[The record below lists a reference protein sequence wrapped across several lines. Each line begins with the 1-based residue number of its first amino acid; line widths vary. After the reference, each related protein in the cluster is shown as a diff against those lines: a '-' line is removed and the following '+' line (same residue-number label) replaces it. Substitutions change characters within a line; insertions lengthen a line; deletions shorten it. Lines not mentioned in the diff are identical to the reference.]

1 MVHTKT
7 SIFLFFLIFG
17 TSVFPNG
24 SPTGLAYARS
34 GKMPGMTG
42 MLDGMGSVMDLFQ
55 KFTYNSNSNQESG
68 GKPQVVYGG
77 VTHNENNRYRIQ
89 AEEQGE
95 RKSQFSE
102 TQTSVYK
109 SDSVIEAL
117 KVQKRDTLNIIPESY
132 VEQTNHVGE
141 SQSGIRLRRDLPNFD
156 NFMESLEK
164 KFDIPSNR
172 TGQVNY
178 FASRTYQSN
187 NVYAANDDKDA
198 VYGSRDVHIGNT
210 YSDNPNGTNVY
221 GPVLVQQN
229 NTYRGKHK
237 KAQYG
242 ASVTQIG
249 NRYPEHPGKNDIY
262 TGVVVQTD
270 NTYSENPGNET
281 FPAIIINQSNNT
293 YPKSIENNKDALKPI
308 IHQSGNVYLSS
319 NDSETRMNTKN
330 NTETPIDSAEWN
342 ATDNQ
347 GNSSSTNYDSSSH
360 KENKTLSNEEREAYA
375 EKHTEYNGQL
385 RLSSNVLYSFSYS
398 LIMLLK
404 YFLF

>member
-1 MVHTKT
+1 M
-7 SIFLFFLIFG
+7 
-17 TSVFPNG
+17 
-24 SPTGLAYARS
+24 
-34 GKMPGMTG
+34 
-42 MLDGMGSVMDLFQ
+42 
-55 KFTYNSNSNQESG
+55 
-68 GKPQVVYGG
+68 
-77 VTHNENNRYRIQ
+77 
-89 AEEQGE
+89 
-95 RKSQFSE
+95 
-102 TQTSVYK
+102 YK
-109 SDSVIEAL
+109 DDSVIEAL
-117 KVQKRDTLNIIPESY
+117 KLQKRDTLNIIPESY

-156 NFMESLEK
+156 NFMESLDK

-172 TGQVNY
+172 TGQVNH

-210 YSDNPNGTNVY
+210 YSNNPNGTNVY
-221 GPVLVQQN
+221 GPILVQQN

-262 TGVVVQTD
+262 TGVIVQTD

-281 FPAIIINQSNNT
+281 FPAIITNQSNNT

-308 IHQSGNVYLSS
+308 IYQSGNVYLSS
-319 NDSETRMNTKN
+319 NDSEARRNTKN
-330 NTETPIDSAEWN
+330 NTETQLASAERN

-347 GNSSSTNYDSSSH
+347 GNSSSTNYDLSLH
-360 KENKTLSNEEREAYA
+360 KENKTLSNEKREAYA
-375 EKHTEYNGQL
+375 EKHTEYNRQMS
-385 RLSSNVLYSFSYS
+385 LSSNVFYLLSYS

-404 YFLF
+404 YSLF